1 MQRLSELLPG
11 PAPRGHRHG
20 PHSFSSSSLNSVSG
34 LDHSF
39 VGRASGQQARGCGE
53 NMVEAPLPS
62 LAGSL
67 TSEPQFPHLA
77 HENSHTHPRACREG
91 HRRRLPW
98 SLGTWAG
105 VPMRRRLGGGEQRQR
120 GPPSAPAA
128 PGTWLQ
134 PQAWASEDPSLAEI
148 RPQPWA
154 GSALPSAPA
163 QLTCEKQQLSGP

>member
-53 NMVEAPLPS
+53 NTVKTPLPS

-105 VPMRRRLGGGEQRQR
+105 VPMRRRLGRGNRGSGG
-120 GPPSAPAA
+120 PH
-128 PGTWLQ
+128 Q
-134 PQAWASEDPSLAEI
+134 PQPHQAHGFSP
-148 RPQPWA
+148 RPGRLRTHP
-154 GSALPSAPA
+154 LPKSG
-163 QLTCEKQQLSGP
+163 LSPGQARRCLLLRHS